1 MRKIDFTNVFNRHFK
16 NEDKII
22 VCQFFKFSS
31 LEQLWALKS
40 IACVDNKVVSVS
52 YSFQSVW
59 MDRERELDLY
69 TK

>member
-1 MRKIDFTNVFNRHFK
+1 MNIDLTNVFNRNFK

-40 IACVDNKVVSVS
+40 IACVDNKVVSMS
-52 YSFQSVW
+52 YLFQGVW
-59 MDRERELDLY
+59 IDLE
-69 TK
+69 